1 MDLLVRYAYTP
12 TKILTPKQC
21 DTFQKKEKKIW
32 DWSLKNVILAQF
44 CLGTVVEMMLL
55 VVMMKMITVGVQ
67 VMILGVDLDLVWPK
81 AKSLKQFQE
90 LSLRKK

>member
-1 MDLLVRYAYTP
+1 M
-12 TKILTPKQC
+12 
-21 DTFQKKEKKIW
+21 
-32 DWSLKNVILAQF
+32 
-44 CLGTVVEMMLL
+44 L

-81 AKSLKQFQE
+81 AKTRKQFQE